1 MKDSRTIRQ
10 TFLDFFASKG
20 HKIVPSAP
28 IVNKDD
34 PTLMFTN
41 AGMNQFKDYFL
52 GTREPEYRRVADT
65 QKCLRVSGKHNDLE
79 EVGRDGYHHTM
90 FEMLGNWSFGDYF
103 KKEAIAWAWE
113 LLTEVYGIPKDRLYV
128 TVFEGAPDEGL
139 ERDEEAADIWK
150 QYVPAERILYFGK
163 KDNFWEMGDQ
173 GPCGP
178 CSEIHI
184 DLRSDEERQRR
195 DAREL
200 VNADDPKVIELW
212 NLVFIQFNRKAD
224 GTLEPLPAR
233 HVDTGMGFE
242 RLCMVLQGKLSSYDT
257 DVFAPLIRAIEQA
270 SGKTYT
276 ASYAPDAHADI
287 AMRVVADHIRAVS
300 FAVADGQLP
309 GNTGAG
315 YVIRRI
321 LRRAVRYYY
330 SFLDIRRPF
339 LCKLVPVLAEQ
350 FDGVFPELKAQQEQV
365 ARVIEGEEKAFLN
378 TLENGL
384 RRFDTLEVKD
394 GIISGRDAFELYDTY
409 GFPIDLTRLI
419 AEERGLKVDEA
430 GFEKALQEQK
440 ERSRAAARK
449 TVGDWTVLADV
460 DEVAFVGYDTL
471 TVDEARIVRYRTVK
485 TKKGEEYHVVLD
497 RTPFYAES
505 GGQRGDRGWLTV
517 GDERIRVLD
526 TRKEND
532 LIVHIVERLP
542 ANPEAPVRAEV
553 DAVRRQATSA
563 NHSATHL
570 MHAAL
575 HRVLGSHALQKG
587 QDVDDRRI
595 RFDFAHFQ
603 KLTEEEIAEIERI
616 VNEKIRADIP
626 LEEARDIPIEEA
638 KKAGAMM
645 LFGEKYGERVRMI
658 TFDPE
663 FSRELCG
670 GTHVPSTGCIGLF
683 KIVGET
689 SVAAGIRRIEAVT
702 ARNAEQWLKEQLDE
716 LQQVRALFKNPK
728 RLVQQVEAVLEENRK
743 LRKEVEQLQAARAT
757 ALKGELRQQAVQV
770 NGYHLLV
777 ARVPLD
783 DGNALKTLAHQLEK
797 ELAPAVIVLGAVVKG
812 KPQLLVLISR
822 DLTEQYPAL
831 HAGQLVRELAAFIK
845 GGGGGQPFL
854 ATAGGKDVS
863 GLDQALEA
871 ARKKLETAAS

>member
-10 TFLDFFASKG
+10 TFLDFFAAKG

-113 LLTEVYGIPKDRLYV
+113 LLTEVYGIDRDRLYV

-139 ERDEEAADIWK
+139 ERDDESADIWK
-150 QYVPAERILYFGK
+150 RYVPAERILYFGK

-178 CSEIHI
+178 CSEIHV
-184 DLRSDEERQRR
+184 DLRSDEERQRC

-200 VNADDPKVIELW
+200 VNADDPQVIELW

-276 ASYAPDAHADI
+276 ASYAPDAHTDI

-300 FAVADGQLP
+300 FAIADGQLP

-330 SFLDIRRPF
+330 SFLDIRQPF
-339 LCKLVPVLAEQ
+339 LCKLVPVLADQ
-350 FDGVFPELKAQQEQV
+350 FDGVFPELRAQQEQV

-394 GIISGRDAFELYDTY
+394 GVISGQDAFELYDTY

-419 AEERGLKVDEA
+419 AEERGLRVDEA
-430 GFEKALQEQK
+430 GFEKALQQQK
-440 ERSRAAARK
+440 ERSRAAAQK
-449 TVGDWTVLADV
+449 TVGDWTVLAEV
-460 DEVAFVGYDTL
+460 DDVAFVGYDTL
-471 TVDEARIVRYRTVK
+471 TVDDARIVRYRTVK
-485 TKKGEEYHVVLD
+485 TRKGVEYHVVLD
-497 RTPFYAES
+497 KTPFYAES

-517 GDERIRVLD
+517 GDERIRVRD
-526 TRKEND
+526 TQKEND

-542 ANPEAPVRAEV
+542 ANPEARVRAEV
-553 DAVRRQATSA
+553 DARRRQATSA

-603 KLTEEEIAEIERI
+603 KLTKEEIAEIERI

-670 GTHVPSTGCIGLF
+670 GTHVPSTGRIGLF

-702 ARNAEQWLKEQLDE
+702 AENAEQWLKEQLDE

-757 ALKGELRQQAVQV
+757 ALKGELKQQAVQV

-797 ELAPAVIVLGAVVKG
+797 ELAPAVIVLGAVVKN

-822 DLTEQYPAL
+822 NLTEQYPTL

-871 ARKKLETAAS
+871 ARKKLERAAS

>member
-1 MKDSRTIRQ
+1 Q
-10 TFLDFFASKG
+10 
-20 HKIVPSAP
+20 
-28 IVNKDD
+28 
-34 PTLMFTN
+34 
-41 AGMNQFKDYFL
+41 
-52 GTREPEYRRVADT
+52 
-65 QKCLRVSGKHNDLE
+65 
-79 EVGRDGYHHTM
+79 
-90 FEMLGNWSFGDYF
+90 
-103 KKEAIAWAWE
+103 
-113 LLTEVYGIPKDRLYV
+113 
-128 TVFEGAPDEGL
+128 
-139 ERDEEAADIWK
+139 
-150 QYVPAERILYFGK
+150 
-163 KDNFWEMGDQ
+163 
-173 GPCGP
+173 
-178 CSEIHI
+178 
-184 DLRSDEERQRR
+184 R

-200 VNADDPKVIELW
+200 VNADDPRVIELW

-276 ASYAPDAHADI
+276 ASYAPDAHTDI

-300 FAVADGQLP
+300 FAIADGQLP

-330 SFLDIRRPF
+330 SFLGIDQPF
-339 LCKLVPVLAEQ
+339 LCKLVPVLADQ

-384 RRFDTLEVKD
+384 RRFDSLEVKD
-394 GIISGRDAFELYDTY
+394 GVISGKDAFELYDTY

-440 ERSRAAARK
+440 ERSRAAAQK

-460 DEVAFVGYDTL
+460 DDVAFVGYDTL
-471 TVDEARIVRYRTVK
+471 TVDDARIVRYRTVK

-497 RTPFYAES
+497 KTPFYAES

-526 TRKEND
+526 TQKEND
-532 LIVHIVERLP
+532 LIVHVVERLP

-553 DAVRRQATSA
+553 DAERRQATSA

-616 VNEKIRADIP
+616 VNEK
-626 LEEARDIPIEEA
+626 
-638 KKAGAMM
+638 
-645 LFGEKYGERVRMI
+645 
-658 TFDPE
+658 
-663 FSRELCG
+663 
-670 GTHVPSTGCIGLF
+670 
-683 KIVGET
+683 
-689 SVAAGIRRIEAVT
+689 
-702 ARNAEQWLKEQLDE
+702 
-716 LQQVRALFKNPK
+716 
-728 RLVQQVEAVLEENRK
+728 
-743 LRKEVEQLQAARAT
+743 
-757 ALKGELRQQAVQV
+757 
-770 NGYHLLV
+770 
-777 ARVPLD
+777 
-783 DGNALKTLAHQLEK
+783 
-797 ELAPAVIVLGAVVKG
+797 
-812 KPQLLVLISR
+812 
-822 DLTEQYPAL
+822 
-831 HAGQLVRELAAFIK
+831 
-845 GGGGGQPFL
+845 
-854 ATAGGKDVS
+854 
-863 GLDQALEA
+863 
-871 ARKKLETAAS
+871 

>member
-10 TFLDFFASKG
+10 TFLDFFASKD

-113 LLTEVYGIPKDRLYV
+113 LLTEVYGIDKERLYV

-139 ERDEEAADIWK
+139 ERDDESADIWK

-178 CSEIHI
+178 CSEIHV
-184 DLRSDEERQRR
+184 DLRTDEERRQR

-200 VNADDPKVIELW
+200 VNADDPRVIELW

-276 ASYAPDAHADI
+276 ASYAPDAHTDI

-300 FAVADGQLP
+300 FAIADGQLP

-330 SFLDIRRPF
+330 SFLGIDQPF
-339 LCKLVPVLAEQ
+339 LCKLVPVLADQ

-384 RRFDTLEVKD
+384 RRFDSLEVKD
-394 GIISGRDAFELYDTY
+394 GVISGKDAFELYDTY

-440 ERSRAAARK
+440 ERSRAAAQK

-460 DEVAFVGYDTL
+460 DDVAFVGYDTL
-471 TVDEARIVRYRTVK
+471 TVDDARIVRYRTVK

-497 RTPFYAES
+497 KTPFYAES

-526 TRKEND
+526 TQKEND
-532 LIVHIVERLP
+532 LIVHVVERLP

-553 DAVRRQATSA
+553 DAERRQATSA

-616 VNEKIRADIP
+616 VNEKIREDIP

-638 KKAGAMM
+638 RKAGAMM

-670 GTHVPSTGCIGLF
+670 GTHVPSTGRIGLF

-702 ARNAEQWLKEQLDE
+702 AKNAEEWLKEQLVE

-757 ALKGELRQQAVQV
+757 ALKGELKQQAVPV
-770 NGYHLLV
+770 NGYNLLV

-797 ELAPAVIVLGAVVKG
+797 ELAPAVIVLGAVVKD

-822 DLTEQYPAL
+822 ELTSQHPDL

-854 ATAGGKDVS
+854 ATAGGKDVG

-871 ARKKLETAAS
+871 ARKKLETVS